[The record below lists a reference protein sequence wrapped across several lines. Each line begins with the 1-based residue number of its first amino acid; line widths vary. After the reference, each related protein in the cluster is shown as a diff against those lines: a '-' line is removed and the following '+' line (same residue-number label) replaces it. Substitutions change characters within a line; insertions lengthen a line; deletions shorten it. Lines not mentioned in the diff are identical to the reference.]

1 LKRCLVIGGNGFI
14 GSHVCERL
22 LQLGHEVAAFDVS
35 RDFAALRHLD
45 SGRLHRITGDF
56 LNRVEVKAAM
66 AGVDWVFHLATT
78 TTPATSNRNM
88 VFDVQ
93 SNVVASIELFEEAA
107 AAGVEK
113 VLFASSGGTVYG
125 RPPVNPVPE
134 DVHHDPLVSYGVTK
148 LMIEKY
154 GALFRALHGLD
165 VVALRLANPYGPRH
179 RSATQGVIPIFIRRI
194 LAGEPIQIW
203 GDGGIVRDYVY
214 IDDVVEAFLRAAA
227 YRGPAR
233 VFNIGTGRGVSLN
246 DLVARLRRIGGRPV
260 EVTYLPGRA
269 FDVPEIV
276 LDVSRAA
283 RELGWRPRVSLE
295 EGLARTWAWYRREG
309 E

>member
-1 LKRCLVIGGNGFI
+1 MKRCLVIGGNGFI

-22 LQLGHEVAAFDVS
+22 LRLGHEVVAFDVS
-35 RDFAALRHLD
+35 RDFAALGDLRCD
-45 SGRLHRITGDF
+45 RLHTVTGDF
-56 LNRVEVKAAM
+56 LNRVEIKAAL
-66 AGVDWVFHLATT
+66 AGIDWVFHLATT

-93 SNVVASIELFEEAA
+93 SNVIASIELFEEAA

-154 GALFRALHGLD
+154 GALFRSLHGLP

-179 RSATQGVIPIFIRRI
+179 RSATQGAIPIFIRRI
-194 LAGEPIQIW
+194 LAGEAIRIW
-203 GDGGIVRDYVY
+203 GDGSIVRDYIY
-214 IDDVVEAFLRAAA
+214 IDDVVDAFLRAAE
-227 YRGPAR
+227 YRGQAD

-246 DLVARLRRIGGRPV
+246 ALVDLLRRVSGRKV
-260 EVTYLPGRA
+260 EVEYLPGRA

-276 LDVSRAA
+276 LDISRAV
-283 RELGWRPRVSLE
+283 RELDWRPRVTLE
-295 EGLARTWAWYRREG
+295 QGLLRTWDWYRRG
-309 E
+309 GA